1 MPDRF
6 TGVVG
11 RVKFVAIRARLK
23 GSIAVVKVC
32 AAGCGDPGREGFAL
46 APAVYVRQR
55 WGMKRLLPLVLL
67 GIVCL
72 AGMAGAADGGAK
84 VTRTEDV
91 VYGRKFGT
99 ALTLDVF
106 QPAQPN
112 GAAVLFMVS
121 GGFSSSHA
129 GVNAKNYE
137 VFLARGYTVFAV
149 VHGSQPKFTVPEI
162 LEDVHRAV
170 RFVRHHAARFGVD
183 PARLGVT
190 GTSSGGHLSLM
201 LGLTGGPGKADAKD
215 PVDRESSAVQ
225 AVACFCP
232 PTDFMNWSGP
242 GDDQLGVGEIGA
254 RFKGA
259 WGDRVQT
266 VESRRALNAEVA
278 PINFVTAKMAPTL
291 VLHGDADKLVLPYQA
306 RSFEAK
312 CKAAG
317 APYQLIFREG
327 KDHGW
332 PEMATDRALF
342 ADWFDRHLLGRAK

>member
-1 MPDRF
+1 MRCLE
-6 TGVVG
+6 
-11 RVKFVAIRARLK
+11 RAL
-23 GSIAVVKVC
+23 GSC
-32 AAGCGDPGREGFAL
+32 AGELAL
-46 APAVYVRQR
+46 APVEFSGLAFA
-55 WGMKRLLPLVLL
+55 MKRLLTLVLI
-67 GIVCL
+67 GIVWWSEI
-72 AGMAGAADGGAK
+72 AGAADGGAN

-106 QPAQPN
+106 QPAKQN
-112 GAAVLFMVS
+112 GAAVFFMVS
-121 GGFSSSHA
+121 GGFTSSHA

-149 VHGSQPKFTVPEI
+149 VHGSQPKFIVPEI
-162 LEDVHRAV
+162 LEDIHRVV
-170 RFVRHHAARFGVD
+170 RFVRHHAGRFGVN
-183 PARLGVT
+183 PARFGVT
-190 GTSSGGHLSLM
+190 GTSSGGHLSLL

-215 PVDRESSAVQ
+215 PVDRASSAVQ

-242 GDDQLGVGEIGA
+242 GDDQLGVGEIGV

-266 VESRRALNAEVA
+266 VESRKALNAEVA
-278 PINFVTAKMAPTL
+278 PIHFVTAKMAPTL
-291 VLHGDADKLVLPYQA
+291 VLHGDADKLVMPYQA
-306 RSFEAK
+306 RSFEEK
-312 CKAAG
+312 CRAVG

-332 PEMATDRALF
+332 PEMVTDREQF
-342 ADWFDRHLLGRAK
+342 ADWFDHYLLGRAK